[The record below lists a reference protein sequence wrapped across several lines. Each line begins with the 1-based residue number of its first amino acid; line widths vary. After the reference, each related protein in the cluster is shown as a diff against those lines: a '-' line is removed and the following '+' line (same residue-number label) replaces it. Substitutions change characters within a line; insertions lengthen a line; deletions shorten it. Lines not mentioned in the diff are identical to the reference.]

1 MFPPLCFTDITSGIV
16 PDESKEELEN
26 SLTDEE
32 FAIIANNDK
41 LDLKLKFK
49 ILEILNKSS
58 LIANTQN
65 NYF

>member
-49 ILEILNKSS
+49 ILEILNKSG